1 MALLTHVE
9 DHGLFAPADIGSAAM
24 RDTFER
30 QGWIVLRSLFNP
42 ATDYR
47 AVHRY
52 INHLID
58 LKLEVLGL
66 TPGPDSDEV
75 RTGDYL
81 RVCRADRAKGGEI
94 YRACRQLLPL
104 HQMSTSPQVIEMA
117 KFLMKTDFINSN
129 PFTAMRIDQ
138 VNEEKYLFDW
148 HQDYPYTQGSQ
159 DGIVIWGSLFDLAD
173 GDGGIKLISAS
184 HRDGLRKVHV
194 VDPKNASKNGGR
206 SIQLENAQVY
216 DEREAVR
223 VNLKAGDVLLFST
236 LLVHKSVPIERGDVR
251 WTFQI
256 RHGNFSHPDAIARG
270 WPGGSALGDAFE
282 VSHPEYVES

>member
-1 MALLTHVE
+1 M
-9 DHGLFAPADIGSAAM
+9 FAPADIGSSAM
-24 RDTFER
+24 RDAYDRE
-30 QGWIVLRSLFNP
+30 GWIVLRGLFDP
-42 ATDYR
+42 VSDYR
-47 AVHRY
+47 TVHHY
-52 INHLID
+52 INHLINM
-58 LKLEVLGL
+58 KLESLGL
-66 TPGPDSDEV
+66 TPGLESDVV
-75 RTGDYL
+75 RTEDYL

-104 HQMSTSPQVIEMA
+104 HQMATSPPVIEMA

-159 DGIVIWGSLFDLAD
+159 DGIVIWGSLFDLAE
-173 GDGGIKLISAS
+173 GDGGIKLIGAS
-184 HRDGLRKVHV
+184 HREGLRTVHI
-194 VDPKNASKNGGR
+194 VDPKNANKNGGR
-206 SIQLENAQVY
+206 SIQLNDAQAY
-216 DEREAVR
+216 DECEAVR
-223 VNLKAGDVLLFST
+223 VNLKAGDVLVFSA
-236 LLVHKSVPIERGDVR
+236 LLVHKSVPMEQGDVR

-282 VSHPEYVES
+282 ISHPEYVEAETR